1 MKTKIIFDVSKEYP
15 LLAHDEIISCF
26 ISEHI
31 QFQIFFSTENVLIIE
46 SELTNE
52 QIRYLAYRLS
62 MSFSIGRLL
71 FTGIPTVSEMMNQ
84 AKNHSISITGS
95 LAVRYKNRSEQIRS
109 KPLVQAIADV
119 YTLSTTVDLT
129 NPDHTIFLLI
139 TNEKVYVSEQ
149 IANIDRGF
157 YEQRKAHMRPFFSP
171 ISLHPKIARAL
182 VNISRAKPGDVV
194 LDPFCGTG
202 GFLIEAGL
210 MNMKVIGSDI
220 SEEMITGAQ
229 KNLLSYHIQSFSM
242 ITADIASLPDQLS
255 DKVDAIVTDL
265 PYGKATSTRGEEIN
279 TLHTRAMTS
288 IQQILKPGS
297 RAVIGSFSEDLKIKN
312 YEQLDHIFSYP
323 LRVHRSLTRWFHVF
337 EKRP

>member
-1 MKTKIIFDVSKEYP
+1 MNTKIIFDVSKEYP

-95 LAVRYKNRSEQIRS
+95 LAVRYKNRSEQISS

-149 IANIDRGF
+149 IAIIDRSF
-157 YEQRKAHMRPFFSP
+157 YEQRKAHLRPFFSP

-182 VNISRAKPGDVV
+182 VNISQAKPGDVV

-220 SEEMITGAQ
+220 SEEMIAGAQ
-229 KNLLSYHIQSFSM
+229 KNLLSYPIHSFSM
-242 ITADIASLPDQLS
+242 ITADIASLPDLLS
-255 DKVDAIVTDL
+255 DRVDAIVTDL
-265 PYGKATSTRGEEIN
+265 PYGKATSTRGEEIHA
-279 TLHTRAMTS
+279 LHTRAIIS
-288 IQQILKPGS
+288 IQQILKPGA

-312 YEQLDHIFSYP
+312 YEQLDHIVSYP